1 MGIEALG
8 KSLLSSAKKK
18 SKKQEKKAKL
28 FTGLMLG
35 VQVGNYVLRNK
46 AKKRAEEF
54 WKSNQ
59 GAVAS
64 KVSQFD
70 NGVNF
75 WKDDKSMRDTHGTT
89 GVDDW
94 EAAKRAELYKFYKAN
109 DLGGAAPKD
118 LQKFKSD
125 VNAKITD
132 EINAYGEKRELYK
145 NFRNIGRTETAL
157 TEAKTA
163 YVKPLKDKLEK
174 GAEIINQSSSVGG
187 YLLGNLGL
195 FGRGKANLEEV
206 VIDEQRLMLPVSY
219 NEVQKEKLALE
230 LRKNTTFQEKLSN
243 INHSVVYT
251 PLTPDE
257 LKAQIDPTSYTSE
270 PDRGHARVFNL
281 AISGAEVDRQ
291 QTLLDDVKFSIGGK
305 NRTIYEFFDTLTD
318 DDPSGNRTMLAA
330 SQILALSKET
340 KRVYELENVNRMQ
353 EDTVRPDDFFVAEG
367 FRTYI
372 AMSFTDNGKPQ
383 DPKGGISSYDSNLK
397 VELTFPNG
405 NKSELKLGRYDMEY
419 SKVLRTYSKEE
430 AHAWKENFKTNTP
443 DFEGK
448 DTFLVQLKNKYNLK
462 YKLTPVGRPIGE
474 IPITGRL
481 GKN

>member
-1 MGIEALG
+1 MGIETLG
-8 KSLLSSAKKK
+8 ESLLASAKKK
-18 SKKQEKKAKL
+18 SKKQEKKAKV

-35 VQVGNYVLRNK
+35 IQVGNHVLR
-46 AKKRAEEF
+46 KRAEKRANEF
-54 WKSNQ
+54 WSSNQ
-59 GAVAS
+59 GVIANRT
-64 KVSQFD
+64 SQFD
-70 NGVNF
+70 KGVNF

-125 VNAKITD
+125 
-132 EINAYGEKRELYK
+132 AYGEKRELYK

-163 YVKPLKDKLEK
+163 YVKPVKDKLEK
-174 GAEIINQSSSVGG
+174 GVEIINQSSSVGG

-230 LRKNTTFQEKLSN
+230 LRKNTTFQEKLSS

-270 PDRGHARVFNL
+270 PDTGHAQVFNL
-281 AISGAEVDRQ
+281 AISGDEVDRQ
-291 QTLLDDVKFSIGGK
+291 KTLLDDVKFSIGGK

-318 DDPSGNRTMLAA
+318 DDPSGNTTMLAA
-330 SQILALSKET
+330 SQILALSKEA
-340 KRVYELENVNRMQ
+340 KRVYELENVDRPQ
-353 EDTVRPDDFFVAEG
+353 EDTVRPDDFFVADG

-372 AMSFTDNGKPQ
+372 AM
-383 DPKGGISSYDSNLK
+383 
-397 VELTFPNG
+397 
-405 NKSELKLGRYDMEY
+405 
-419 SKVLRTYSKEE
+419 
-430 AHAWKENFKTNTP
+430 
-443 DFEGK
+443 
-448 DTFLVQLKNKYNLK
+448 
-462 YKLTPVGRPIGE
+462 
-474 IPITGRL
+474 
-481 GKN
+481 